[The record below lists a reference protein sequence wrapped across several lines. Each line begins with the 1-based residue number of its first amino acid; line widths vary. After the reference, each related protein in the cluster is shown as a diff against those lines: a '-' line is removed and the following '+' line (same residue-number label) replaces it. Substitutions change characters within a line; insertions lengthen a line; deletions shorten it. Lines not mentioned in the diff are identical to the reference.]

1 MTDHELFMW
10 GKNHHF
16 PQLVTRA
23 NPREI
28 IRAGAVAWWL
38 FTRLANDEQLARA
51 EMRAKQWN
59 EYERMVQG
67 A

>member
-1 MTDHELFMW
+1 MADHELFMW
-10 GKNHHF
+10 GKNHNF
-16 PQLVTRA
+16 PQLVLSA

-28 IRAGAVAWWL
+28 IRAGAVSWWI
-38 FTRLANDEQLARA
+38 FTLLANDEMLSRA
-51 EMRAKQWN
+51 EMRARQWT